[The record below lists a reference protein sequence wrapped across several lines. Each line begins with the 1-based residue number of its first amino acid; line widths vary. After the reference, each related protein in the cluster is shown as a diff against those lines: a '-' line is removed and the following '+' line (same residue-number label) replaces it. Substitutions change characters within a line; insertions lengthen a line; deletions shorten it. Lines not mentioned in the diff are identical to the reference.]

1 MIEFGG
7 NIYYI
12 DIDAL
17 EKVIKPVGVDPTDKI
32 IEREEKVVLDENEKI
47 INTEVTE
54 VSRERGREIDGA
66 KYDIVRMM
74 LEIVTDGTE
83 ETDDTALGADRA
95 LEKTSLSFKIAFNTL
110 YHYGVIKEQE

>member
-7 NIYYI
+7 SFYYI

-17 EKVIKPVGVDPTDKI
+17 EKAIKPVGVEPTDKI
-32 IEREEKVVLDENEKI
+32 IEREEKVVLDGANNVL
-47 INTEVTE
+47 NTEVTE

-66 KYDIVRMM
+66 KYDIIRMM

-83 ETDDTALGADRA
+83 ETDDTALGAERA

-110 YHYGVIKEQE
+110 YNYGILKEQE

>member
-12 DIDAL
+12 DIEAL
-17 EKVIKPVGVDPTDKI
+17 EKVIKPVGVEPTDKI
-32 IEREEKVVLDENEKI
+32 VEREEKIVLDPNNNI
-47 INTEVTE
+47 VSTEVTE

-66 KYDIVRMM
+66 KYDIIRMM

-83 ETDDTALGADRA
+83 ETDDTALGAERA
-95 LEKTSLSFKIAFNTL
+95 LDKTSLSFKIAFNTL
-110 YHYGVIKEQE
+110 YNYGVLKEQE